1 MNDLIDICISKNEN
15 KVDWNVDGKT
25 ITIYN
30 EHLLYAFKH
39 GRSMLMIKEKDE
51 ASECGYSTYDTH
63 GNIIFSYKYLDHKI
77 NFRDTNIFEIDGQ
90 IISVD
95 YEEEKNIFVILK
107 EKEKTKSLLLYD
119 ENFVNLAEIKSPNGY
134 IFISLKNC
142 IGNIM
147 VVAQGTDD
155 ITKDSFGRNDWNFT
169 INFDNFFVE
178 KKSITQ

>member
-1 MNDLIDICISKNEN
+1 M
-15 KVDWNVDGKT
+15 
-25 ITIYN
+25 
-30 EHLLYAFKH
+30 
-39 GRSMLMIKEKDE
+39 
-51 ASECGYSTYDTH
+51 
-63 GNIIFSYKYLDHKI
+63 
-77 NFRDTNIFEIDGQ
+77 
-90 IISVD
+90 
-95 YEEEKNIFVILK
+95 K